1 MGLYNAD
8 IAGLFG
14 GIGGGIPL
22 FPSDVEED
30 EEALAY
36 FWKNEINEYTEL
48 TIMCKTTFE
57 NSKLQIKITFNDD
70 EDTDNFPIPTP
81 PLLIT
86 LCIIDDDPPLVPVY
100 KNKVSMIIADIYIRG
115 FLIVM

>member
-36 FWKNEINEYTEL
+36 FWKNEINEYTVL
-48 TIMCKTTFE
+48 TIK
-57 NSKLQIKITFNDD
+57 
-70 EDTDNFPIPTP
+70 
-81 PLLIT
+81 
-86 LCIIDDDPPLVPVY
+86 CI
-100 KNKVSMIIADIYIRG
+100 
-115 FLIVM
+115 FLAVNNIWKFQASNQNYL